1 MKIPRLETLDVLRGF
16 ALLGIFITH
25 LFSVVLYEHE
35 GYSPKVTAIINITY
49 LNLLSNKFFTIF
61 SFLFGLSFHI
71 QFQNSLARRSNFSQT
86 YIWRLA
92 ILFVIG
98 SLHFFFYVGDI
109 LQAYA
114 LLGLLLLSSRNLKG
128 KTLLLLSLLF
138 FLLSIIIPALGIT
151 RNFNIETSILTSIF
165 NAKIVDKYNW
175 YLFTDGR
182 LYVIATFFYLGFYI
196 GKTHY
201 FLDVKLGDLKK
212 LLLTSIT
219 VATISTGVLATIYLT
234 GARRNPELSYIDL
247 FITIATRF
255 QQISLTFTYIAIIVM
270 LHKFSSQ
277 RFLNFLIPIGKMGLT
292 FYILQSLFIY
302 MTHDWLAANGLLWA
316 LTIGFGSFILLSPIC
331 AIWMLTFK
339 SGPLEWIWKKSADVA
354 VKVTAIKQES
364 GPQKVEPLS

>member
-49 LNLLSNKFFTIF
+49 LNMLSDKFFTFF
-61 SFLFGLSFHI
+61 SSLFGLSFHI
-71 QFQNSLARRSNFSQT
+71 QFQNSLARRSNFVRI
-86 YIWRLA
+86 YFWRLA

-98 SLHFFFYVGDI
+98 SLHFIFYVGDV

-114 LLGLLLLSSRNLKG
+114 LLGLLLLSSRNLKER
-128 KTLLLLSLLF
+128 TLLLLSLLF
-138 FLLSIIIPALGIT
+138 FLLSIVIPALGIS
-151 RNFNIETSILTSIF
+151 REFDIKTSILTRIF
-165 NAKIVDKYNW
+165 NEKIVDKYNW
-175 YLFTDGR
+175 YLFTNGR
-182 LYVIATFFYLGFYI
+182 FYVIAVFFYLGFYV
-196 GKTHY
+196 GKRNY

-219 VATISTGVLATIYLT
+219 LATISTGVLATIYLT
-234 GARRNPELSYIDL
+234 GARRNPELSNIEL
-247 FITIATRF
+247 FITIAIRF
-255 QQISLTFTYIAIIVM
+255 QQLSLTFTYIAIIVM

-302 MTHDWLAANGLLWA
+302 MLGDCLAAKGLLLA
-316 LTIGFGSFILLSPIC
+316 LTVGICSFILLSPIC
-331 AIWMLTFK
+331 AIWMLKFK
-339 SGPLEWIWKKSADVA
+339 SGPLEWVWKRSTDLA
-354 VKVTAIKQES
+354 VNITAIKQKS